1 MSKVVV
7 QEILSDDIEGAL
19 RKIFDQFGG
28 VNSVLGRRKDVYAK
42 INAVD
47 FRKQCYTSPE
57 VIAATIDVLKDG
69 GAKNIYVMD
78 NSTQGNL
85 TRLVFKVIGLD
96 KILKKKG
103 AKPLYLDEEKPI
115 DVTIGEND
123 FRVKFPRILFN
134 NIIQRRSENLY
145 ISVPKFKT
153 HTMTTVTL
161 GVKCQLG
168 FLYHEDRPKK
178 HNYNLH
184 QLVADLYGFIKP
196 DFTITDGINAIVN
209 GHYPLEKMIDRY
221 VVPMNLLI
229 GGEDTV
235 AVDAV
240 AAKILGF
247 NLGDVKHLKIAH
259 DAGYGCGDLRKI
271 EIVGD
276 LSKYRGKYSKDFI
289 GMLPE
294 DVTLVEGHDMAC
306 IEGCKGNTL
315 MVLEMLH
322 VDHGGHGPFS
332 IVYGN
337 GIKKSELDNLKTP
350 ILVVGPCAV
359 KEVGRYLKEKFGDKE
374 VDVVNSHN
382 DLCEVTSKLM
392 KFMGIKTMQVV
403 PLKSSSIVL
412 TWILAKLHGSTAH
425 TPPIF

>member
-1 MSKVVV
+1 MGKVMV
-7 QEILSDDIEGAL
+7 QEILSGDIESAL
-19 RKIFDQFGG
+19 RKIFNQFGG
-28 VNSVLGRRKDVYAK
+28 VDSVLGRRKDVYIK

-57 VIAATIDVLKDG
+57 VICVAIDVLKNG

-96 KILKKKG
+96 KILKKKR
-103 AKPLYLDEEKPI
+103 AKPIYLDEEKPI
-115 DVTIGEND
+115 EVTIGEND
-123 FRVKFPRILFN
+123 FSVGFPKILFDN
-134 NIIQRRSENLY
+134 LIQRRCENLY
-145 ISVPKFKT
+145 LSLPKFKT
-153 HTMTTVTL
+153 HAMTTVTL

-184 QLVADLYGFIKP
+184 QLIADLYGFIKP
-196 DFTITDGINAIVN
+196 DFTIIDGINAIVN
-209 GHYPLEKMIDRY
+209 GHYPLEKMLNKY

-229 GGEDTV
+229 GGNDTV

-271 EIVGD
+271 EILGD
-276 LSKYRGKYSKDFI
+276 LSKYREKYSKDFI
-289 GMLPE
+289 GVFPE
-294 DVTLVEGHDMAC
+294 DVTLVEGYDMAC

-332 IVYGN
+332 IVFGK
-337 GIKKSELDNLKTP
+337 GIKKGELDNLKTP

-359 KEVGRYLKEKFGDKE
+359 EEVGRYLREKYGDKE
-374 VDVVNSHN
+374 VYMVNSHN

-392 KFMGIKTMQVV
+392 NLMGINPLQLV
-403 PLKSSSIVL
+403 PLKSSTIISTLIS
-412 TWILAKLHGSTAH
+412 AQLHGSTAH
-425 TPPIF
+425 IPSIS